1 MSNWLGT
8 AFATLVGVLLGWA
21 MARIAIRFSGRPTK
35 TRDQELNYRVRALE
49 TDLRLAQR
57 KAEELAA
64 KLEAESADIAARRQE
79 LEAGENKL
87 REREQEIVHLKKII
101 SDECSKTNS
110 LRLELTDRAQETIR
124 AQVRLKEIETE
135 LSVTHAGS
143 TAVADEIQRLA
154 AERDELTGR
163 LKAVQ
168 QELSVRASG
177 SNVTA
182 FPSRDRIKDH

>member
-8 AFATLVGVLLGWA
+8 AVATLVGVLLGWA
-21 MARIAIRFSGRPTK
+21 VARVAIRFSGRPTK
-35 TRDQELNYRVRALE
+35 TRDQEMNYRVRALE

-57 KAEELAA
+57 KAEELTA
-64 KLEAESADIAARRQE
+64 KLEAERTDIAARRQE
-79 LEAGENKL
+79 LEEGESKL
-87 REREQEIVHLKKII
+87 RDREQEVAQLKKLVA
-101 SDECSKTNS
+101 DECNKTNS

-135 LSVTHAGS
+135 LSVTQAGS
-143 TAVADEIQRLA
+143 TAVADEINRLA

-177 SNVTA
+177 SNVSP
-182 FPSRDRIKDH
+182 FPTRDRIKDH